1 MGHRLLSS
9 GRFKIM
15 TDSTNTNF
23 TNSTNI
29 NNSSSTANRYL
40 WAIGEEVAELPISE
54 LFKNRYQLI
63 SPHLWLDTLPTIP
76 PEQPSKLELVKP
88 YLLLH
93 PYQLHLP
100 QLYGV
105 CQTGEASEILL
116 LENIP
121 CDRTGKL
128 YPSLGNAW
136 SIANPVRQ
144 LYWLWQILELWTP
157 MAEVGVSASWLEAE
171 NIRVEGWRVR
181 LVQLKSGTP
190 ASLGDL
196 AQIWQSLVATA
207 APVIQETLGTLI
219 QQMPELNLEAI
230 AQKLNQLLLQQSAL
244 QPLRLRVVGATDAGP
259 QQVQNEDTCYPLLR
273 DLPSNNQTYDPL
285 IPFLSIVCDGV
296 GGHEGGEVA
305 SQLAVETVKLQIRAL
320 LKEVSEDPEL
330 MTPELVSE
338 QLQEILRVVNNMI
351 AGRNDEQQRES
362 RRRMGTTLVMALQ
375 LPQQIDTPTG
385 KRNSH
390 ELYLISVGDSRAYW
404 ITETYCHQ
412 LTVDD
417 DVAHREV
424 RLGRSLYRQAL
435 QRTDALALTQAIG
448 TRSAEHLSPKVQRL
462 IIEEDGLLLLCS
474 DGMSDHGKVETS
486 WRGLVREVTGGT
498 IALETA
504 VEKLLAIASRENG
517 HDNASVVLTYCSVSP
532 EYPVLLNP
540 EQQQSLVNLGV
551 PPALQEQDSL
561 LSPASAQLLYADSEP
576 TAGMEDKFLQRR
588 RNQTIA
594 AQKIA
599 MGLGIAVVAVILGL
613 QFWNVVDAAGF
624 KKQWQRIF
632 PTQPFPSPTKP
643 SSPVK
648 PK

>member
-1 MGHRLLSS
+1 
-9 GRFKIM
+9 M
-15 TDSTNTNF
+15 TDST
-23 TNSTNI
+23 STN
-29 NNSSSTANRYL
+29 NLYL
-40 WAIGEEVAELPISE
+40 WAIGKDLAELPTTE
-54 LFKNRYQLI
+54 LLKSRYKLVLPQ
-63 SPHLWLDTLPTIP
+63 LWLDTIPNIP

-105 CQTGEASEILL
+105 CQLEDLPEILL

-128 YPSLGNAW
+128 YPSLESAW
-136 SIANPVRQ
+136 SKANPVRQ

-157 MAEVGVSASWLEAE
+157 MAEVGVTASWLDPE

-181 LVQLKSGTP
+181 LVQLHTGTL
-190 ASLGDL
+190 AGLGDL
-196 AQIWQSLVATA
+196 AQVWQALVATA
-207 APVIQETLGTLI
+207 APVIQEPLRNII
-219 QQMPELNLEAI
+219 QQMSEGKLEAI
-230 AQKLNQLLLQQSAL
+230 EAPVAGIEAPVAGIADQLNQLLLQQAAL

-259 QQVQNEDTCYPLLR
+259 QQVQNEDTCYPLLS

-320 LKEVSEDPEL
+320 LKEVSEDPQL
-330 MTPELVSE
+330 MTPELVAE

-362 RRRMGTTLVMALQ
+362 RRRMGTTLIMALQ
-375 LPQQIDTPTG
+375 LPQQIDTPQG

-390 ELYLISVGDSRAYW
+390 ELYLVSVGDSRAYW
-404 ITETYCHQ
+404 ITEEYCHQ

-417 DVAHREV
+417 DVANREV
-424 RLGRSLYRQAL
+424 RMGRSLYRQAL
-435 QRTDALALTQAIG
+435 QRADAFSLTQAIG
-448 TRSAEHLSPKVQRL
+448 TRSAEHLSPTVQRL

-474 DGMSDHGKVETS
+474 DGMSDQNRVETA
-486 WRGLVREVTGGT
+486 WQGVVREVTGGK

-504 VEKLLAIASRENG
+504 VEQFLTIASQKNG
-517 HDNASVVLTYCSVSP
+517 HDSASVVLTYCSVAP

-540 EQQQSLVNLGV
+540 DQQSLMNLGV
-551 PPALQEQDSL
+551 PQEPDTY

-576 TAGMEDKFLQRR
+576 PTDLEDRFSQRR
-588 RNQTIA
+588 QEQLAIA
-594 AQKIA
+594 RRLGI
-599 MGLGIAVVAVILGL
+599 GLGIVTAALISTFLV
-613 QFWNVVDAAGF
+613 WNVVDSAGLQ
-624 KKQWQRIF
+624 KQWQRIF
-632 PTQPFPSPTKP
+632 PPQSAPNLPKP
-643 SSPVK
+643 Q
-648 PK
+648 